1 MESIPKVTAV
11 LACSFLLCLGLS
23 NATQAEITPS
33 TKDGMNAIQPEREGG
48 QSGLRNE
55 EDKLKG
61 GYTTGSERYGG
72 QSGLRS
78 DQDMLKGGHT
88 TGAERYGGQ
97 DGLRSEEDVLTGSH
111 ISKSDKADRDDGQA
125 GLTADQDKLRGLK
138 SSRTIKGEVLSVEGD
153 TYYLQAQDGKA
164 VRLHTDQTT
173 RKIGNI
179 YQGARVE
186 AEVNDRGHALS
197 IRSSESTDRRNE
209 ADRKG

>member
-1 MESIPKVTAV
+1 MESIPKVTAA
-11 LACSFLLCLGLS
+11 LACSVLLSLGLS

-33 TKDGMNAIQPEREGG
+33 TEYGMNAIQPEREGG
-48 QSGLRNE
+48 QSGLR
-55 EDKLKG
+55 
-61 GYTTGSERYGG
+61 
-72 QSGLRS
+72 
-78 DQDMLKGGHT
+78 
-88 TGAERYGGQ
+88 
-97 DGLRSEEDVLTGSH
+97 SEEDVLTGSP

-138 SSRTIKGEVLSVEGD
+138 SSHTIKGEVLSVEGD
-153 TYYLQAQDGKA
+153 TYYLQRQDGKA

>member
-33 TKDGMNAIQPEREGG
+33 TEYGMNAIQPEREGG

-61 GYTTGSERYGG
+61 GYTTGS
-72 QSGLRS
+72 
-78 DQDMLKGGHT
+78 
-88 TGAERYGGQ
+88 ERYGGQ